1 MSCVVSRVLATDV
14 SSVSFVL
21 KSHTR
26 SVSSMLPFNGGT
38 VVRNYMIFMC
48 YTVLQCTLAGHNTL
62 DAFFTV
68 LVWSLMACKEGK
80 WPHFMPNGDPVTGRW
95 AQMAGYAWTVFIKQT
110 RATIRIRI
118 WDPPSFFLSR

>member
-1 MSCVVSRVLATDV
+1 
-14 SSVSFVL
+14 
-21 KSHTR
+21 
-26 SVSSMLPFNGGT
+26 
-38 VVRNYMIFMC
+38 MIFMC

-95 AQMAGYAWTVFIKQT
+95 AQMSGYAWKVFIKQT

-118 WDPPSFFLSR
+118 WDPPSFFYQDNVLPIIMICFFSYQVNDYR